1 MIMEKKTMGS
11 FIAALGRASGMTQR
25 ELAERLNVSD
35 KSVSRWE
42 RDDGY
47 PDLSLIPVIAEIF
60 GVTADE
66 LLRGERKAS
75 VEDDSNCGGNGCEEG
90 LGLGRKGR
98 KELENMK
105 SRALNNFRSMSFM
118 SIGVSVLG
126 LVAAAICNLAFNKA
140 TLGFLVGCVFFVSS
154 IVFEAMV
161 LNSFLSMNAVD
172 EHDGTM
178 RFGMIRMAEV
188 SFFVAGVLLSF
199 SLPLVLLVSDS
210 HLGLSSGSWF
220 KYGSLFILA
229 VAVLLAIVVHIV
241 NGRLV
246 NSERIALEGDAKEKY
261 QRKHRIQTIVGGVL
275 LGVLLVT
282 FIAHMA
288 LTAMWG
294 PLSVMEGTEFQDY
307 ESFLEF
313 VETDVPGPS
322 SFDSNQQASLPQN
335 TAVQIAPE
343 SEAAIYY
350 DEYGDVVSKDEA
362 LKRTIQ
368 DGKGNTILK
377 YTQRNGN
384 VLSVSYSTSSKDGSV
399 LPITVYTYDDYREGQ
414 RIVSQR
420 NAIFVCIY
428 VLEIVA
434 SIVVYVILLRKMR

>member
-11 FIAALGRASGMTQR
+11 FIAALRRASGMTQR

-42 RDDGY
+42 CDDGY

-75 VEDDSNCGGNGCEEG
+75 IDGDSNDGGNGREAG
-90 LGLGRKGR
+90 LGFGRKGR

-118 SIGVSVLG
+118 SIGVSILG

-161 LNSFLSMNAVD
+161 LNSFLSMNAMD
-172 EHDGTM
+172 EHDGNLH
-178 RFGMIRMAEV
+178 FGMVRMAEV
-188 SFFVAGVLLSF
+188 SFFVTGVLLSF

-210 HLGLSSGSWF
+210 HLGLSGGSWF
-220 KYGSLFILA
+220 KYGCLFMLA
-229 VAVLLAIVVHIV
+229 ATVLLAIVVHVV
-241 NGRLV
+241 NVRLV
-246 NSERIALEGDAKEKY
+246 NSGRIAFEEDAKEKY

-275 LGVLLVT
+275 LGALLIT

-294 PLSVMEGTEFQDY
+294 PLSVMKGTVFQDY

-322 SFDSNQQASLPQN
+322 SFDSNQQAGA
-335 TAVQIAPE
+335 AVQIAPE
-343 SEAAIYY
+343 SEAAVYY
-350 DEYGDVVSKDEA
+350 DEYGNAVSKYEA
-362 LKRTIQ
+362 LTRTIQ
-368 DGKGNTILK
+368 DSEGNTILK

-384 VLSVSYSTSSKDGSV
+384 VLSVSYSTSSKDGSI

-414 RIVSQR
+414 RIVQQR
-420 NAIFVCIY
+420 NAVFVCIY
-428 VLEIVA
+428 VLEIVT
-434 SIVVYVILLRKMR
+434 SIAIYAILRRKMK

>member
-1 MIMEKKTMGS
+1 MEKKTMGS
-11 FIAALGRASGMTQR
+11 FIAALRRANGMTQR

-42 RDDGY
+42 CDDGY

-66 LLRGERKAS
+66 LLRGERKAYS
-75 VEDDSNCGGNGCEEG
+75 EGGSNDGANAREAGP
-90 LGLGRKGR
+90 GLGRRGQ

-118 SIGVSVLG
+118 SIGVSFLG
-126 LVAAAICNLAFNKA
+126 LVTAAICNLAFNKA
-140 TLGFLVGCVFFVSS
+140 SLGFLVGCIFFVSS

-161 LNSFLSMNAVD
+161 LNSFLSMNAME
-172 EHDGTM
+172 EHDGNL
-178 RFGMIRMAEV
+178 RFGMVRMAEV
-188 SFFVAGVLLSF
+188 SFFVTSSLLSF

-210 HLGLSSGSWF
+210 HLGLSGGSWF
-220 KYGSLFILA
+220 KYGSLFMLIA
-229 VAVLLAIVVHIV
+229 AVLLAIVVHV
-241 NGRLV
+241 MNGWLV
-246 NSERIALEGDAKEKY
+246 NSGRIALEGDAKEKY

-275 LGVLLVT
+275 FGALLIT

-294 PLSVMEGTEFQDY
+294 PLSVMKGTVFNDY

-313 VETDVPGPS
+313 VETYVPAVP
-322 SFDSNQQASLPQN
+322 FSNQQSE
-335 TAVQIAPE
+335 TAVNAAIE
-343 SEAAIYY
+343 SESSIYY
-350 DEYGDVVSKDEA
+350 DEYGNAVSKDEA

-368 DGKGNTILK
+368 DSDGDTVLE
-377 YTQRNGN
+377 YVQRNGN
-384 VLSVSYSTSSKDGSV
+384 VMSVSYSTNSKDGGV
-399 LPITVYTYDDYREGQ
+399 LPITVYTYDDYREGK
-414 RIVSQR
+414 RVVSQR

-428 VLEIVA
+428 VLEAAAAIFIYA
-434 SIVVYVILLRKMR
+434 LLRRRQR

>member
-1 MIMEKKTMGS
+1 MEKKTMGS
-11 FIAALGRASGMTQR
+11 FIAALRRASGMTQR

-42 RDDGY
+42 CDDGY

-75 VEDDSNCGGNGCEEG
+75 VEDDSNDGGNGCEEG

-118 SIGVSVLG
+118 SIGVSFLG

-161 LNSFLSMNAVD
+161 LNSFLSMNAMD

-188 SFFVAGVLLSF
+188 SFFVAGILLSF

-220 KYGSLFILA
+220 KYGSLFMLTA
-229 VAVLLAIVVHIV
+229 AVLLAIVVHVV
-241 NGRLV
+241 NGGLV
-246 NSERIALEGDAKEKY
+246 NSGRIALEGDAKEKY

-275 LGVLLVT
+275 LVVLLVT
-282 FIAHMA
+282 FIAHMV

-322 SFDSNQQASLPQN
+322 SFDSNQQAGA
-335 TAVQIAPE
+335 AVQIAPE
-343 SEAAIYY
+343 SEATVYY
-350 DEYGDVVSKDEA
+350 DEYGNVVSKDEA
-362 LKRTIQ
+362 LTRTIQ
-368 DGKGNTILK
+368 DSEGNIILK

-384 VLSVSYSTSSKDGSV
+384 VLSVAYSTDSKDGSI

-414 RIVSQR
+414 RIVQQR
-420 NAIFVCIY
+420 NAVFVCVY
-428 VLEIVA
+428 VLEVA
-434 SIVVYVILLRKMR
+434 VAAVAYAILRKKGR